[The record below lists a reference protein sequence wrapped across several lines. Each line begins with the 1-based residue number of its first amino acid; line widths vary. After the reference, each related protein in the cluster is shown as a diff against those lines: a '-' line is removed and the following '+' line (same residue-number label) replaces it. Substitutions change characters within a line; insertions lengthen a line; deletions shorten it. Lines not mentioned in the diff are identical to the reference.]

1 MYLGFK
7 DKKEFESVV
16 GQKFIDNNLLL
27 IPLSEDFII
36 SNQNS
41 DNDAFSVLHV
51 DCHYIGK
58 DSSFLSGEF
67 DIICIDRSPIHVEEL
82 ITESIK
88 EAYEEVYGENI
99 SLHYI
104 CLYRYNLIIQINYF
118 SNSCHFY
125 TDCVKKSNYLAVY
138 LRDREDKNIKEDK
151 EMNNKDLANSD
162 MTNNEDV
169 KEVISFSVKDI
180 FTLLGGILSVAGG
193 VFGFKKGK
201 KSESKSRKLLW
212 GGLTALGVL
221 GVIKSVFKL
230 SDSLFLPESYDEAEE
245 NIEE

>member
-27 IPLSEDFII
+27 IPLSEDFIL
-36 SNQNS
+36 SNQNPY
-41 DNDAFSVLHV
+41 NDAFSVLQV
-51 DCHYIGK
+51 YCHYIGK
-58 DSSFLSGEF
+58 DSSLLSGEF

-88 EAYEEVYGENI
+88 EAYEELYEKNI
-99 SLHYI
+99 SLHY
-104 CLYRYNLIIQINYF
+104 
-118 SNSCHFY
+118 NSWHFY
-125 TDCVKKSNYLAVY
+125 TDCVKESNYLAVY

-212 GGLTALGVL
+212 GGLTVLGVL
-221 GVIKSVFKL
+221 GVVKSLFKL
-230 SDSLFLPESYDEAEE
+230 SDSLFLPESYDEDEE
-245 NIEE
+245 NIKE

>member
-7 DKKEFESVV
+7 DKKEFESLV

-27 IPLSEDFII
+27 IPLSENFML
-36 SNQNS
+36 SNQNPY
-41 DNDAFSVLHV
+41 NDAFSVLCIN
-51 DCHYIGK
+51 CHYIGK
-58 DSSFLSGEF
+58 DGSFLGGGEF
-67 DIICIDRSPIHVEEL
+67 DIICIDRFPIHVEEL

-88 EAYEEVYGENI
+88 EAYKEVHGENI
-99 SLHYI
+99 SLH
-104 CLYRYNLIIQINYF
+104 F
-118 SNSCHFY
+118 NSCHFY
-125 TDCVKKSNYLAVY
+125 TDCIKQLQSNYLAVY
-138 LRDREDKNIKEDK
+138 LRDREDKINIKEDK

-162 MTNNEDV
+162 MANNEDV

-201 KSESKSRKLLW
+201 KSGSKSRKLLW

-221 GVIKSVFKL
+221 GVVKSVFKL
-230 SDSLFLPESYDEAEE
+230 SDSLFLPESYDEDEE

>member
-27 IPLSEDFII
+27 IPLSEDFIL
-36 SNQNS
+36 SNQNPY
-41 DNDAFSVLHV
+41 NDAFSVLHV

-99 SLHYI
+99 SLHY
-104 CLYRYNLIIQINYF
+104 
-118 SNSCHFY
+118 NSCHFY

-162 MTNNEDV
+162 MTSNEDV

-212 GGLTALGVL
+212 GGLTVLGVL
-221 GVIKSVFKL
+221 GVVKSLFKL
-230 SDSLFLPESYDEAEE
+230 SDSLFLPESYDEDEE

>member
-1 MYLGFK
+1 MYFGFK

-41 DNDAFSVLHV
+41 DNDAFSVLYV
-51 DCHYIGK
+51 DCHYIGEN
-58 DSSFLSGEF
+58 DSLNDEF
-67 DIICIDRSPIHVEEL
+67 DIVCIDRSSPNYVKEL
-82 ITESIK
+82 IIKSIK
-88 EAYEEVYGENI
+88 EAYEEAYGEKI
-99 SLHYI
+99 SLHFDS
-104 CLYRYNLIIQINYF
+104 CYF
-118 SNSCHFY
+118 NA
-125 TDCVKKSNYLAVY
+125 DCVKKSNYLAVY
-138 LRDREDKNIKEDK
+138 LRDREDKINIKEDK

-212 GGLTALGVL
+212 GGITALGVL

-230 SDSLFLPESYDEAEE
+230 SDSLFLPESYDEDEE